1 MNSEE
6 VYKILVVDDDKLVVE
21 LIKALFSHDKS
32 YQLFGAYS
40 AREGLRIAKDIIPDI
55 IISDYY
61 MPEIDGLEF
70 CRYIR
75 NDPELTNSIF
85 ILLTAET
92 SIDKKIEGLEKGVD
106 DYIEKNI
113 STKVLVGK
121 VKAFLKIK
129 ALQRELIKEK
139 EKLSLA
145 NKQLERNLSEIIAVL
160 LKILEINIPDAKVRA
175 DRAKDMAR
183 YIAEKL
189 GLHEEVQK
197 QIVFGAQL
205 HEIGKIGIPEKIIK
219 SRLNSLSQDDLNIY
233 YQYPLIGS
241 LIVSTITG
249 YEETAHDIYHQL
261 ENYDGSGRPEGI
273 MKEEIPVGARILR
286 AIVLQEEISMSGQ
299 GRDEIIE
306 GLRLSVNTKL
316 DPVIASHAINY
327 FIESKTDK
335 PFEERIIPIDDL
347 KSGMVVAEDVFSL
360 SGVKIMP
367 KGMRLNDRIIT
378 FVKERNIVDPIVG
391 GIYILGS

>member
-21 LIKALFSHDKS
+21 LIKALLSHNKN

-40 AREGLRIAKDIIPDI
+40 AREGLRIAKNIIPDI

-189 GLHEEVQK
+189 GLHEEVKK

-219 SRLNSLSQDDLNIY
+219 SRLNSLSQDDLNVY

-378 FVKERNIVDPIVG
+378 FVKERNIIDPIVG

>member
-40 AREGLRIAKDIIPDI
+40 AREGLRIAKNIIPDI

-189 GLHEEVQK
+189 GLHEEVKK

-219 SRLNSLSQDDLNIY
+219 SRLNSLSQDDLNVY

-306 GLRLSVNTKL
+306 GLRLSINTKL

-378 FVKERNIVDPIVG
+378 FVKERNIIDPIVG

>member
-40 AREGLRIAKDIIPDI
+40 AREGLRIAKNIIPDI

-189 GLHEEVQK
+189 GLHEEVKK

-219 SRLNSLSQDDLNIY
+219 SRLNSLSQDDLNVY

-249 YEETAHDIYHQL
+249 YEENAHDIYHQL

-378 FVKERNIVDPIVG
+378 FVKERNIIDPIVG

>member
-40 AREGLRIAKDIIPDI
+40 AREGLRIAKNIIPDI

-129 ALQRELIKEK
+129 ALQKELIKEK

-145 NKQLERNLSEIIAVL
+145 NKQLERNLSEIISVL

-219 SRLNSLSQDDLNIY
+219 SRLNSLSQDDLNVY

-378 FVKERNIVDPIVG
+378 FVKERNIIDPIVG

>member
-40 AREGLRIAKDIIPDI
+40 AREGLRIAKNIIPDI

-145 NKQLERNLSEIIAVL
+145 NKQLERNLSEIISVL

-189 GLHEEVQK
+189 GLHEEVKK

-219 SRLNSLSQDDLNIY
+219 SRLNSLSQDDLNVY

>member
-40 AREGLRIAKDIIPDI
+40 AREGLRIAKNIIPDI

-219 SRLNSLSQDDLNIY
+219 SRLNSLSQDDLNVY

-306 GLRLSVNTKL
+306 GLRLSINTKL

-378 FVKERNIVDPIVG
+378 FVKERNIIDPIVG

>member
-21 LIKALFSHDKS
+21 LIKALLSHNKN

-40 AREGLRIAKDIIPDI
+40 AREGLRIAKNIIPDI

-92 SIDKKIEGLEKGVD
+92 NIDKKIEGLEKGVD

-129 ALQRELIKEK
+129 ALQKELIKEK

-145 NKQLERNLSEIIAVL
+145 NKQLERNLSEIISVL

-189 GLHEEVQK
+189 GLHEEVKK

-219 SRLNSLSQDDLNIY
+219 SRLNSLSQDDLNVY

-306 GLRLSVNTKL
+306 GLRLSINTKL

-378 FVKERNIVDPIVG
+378 FVKERNIIDPIVG

>member
-40 AREGLRIAKDIIPDI
+40 AREGLRIAKNIIPDI

-219 SRLNSLSQDDLNIY
+219 SRLNSLSQDDLNVY

>member
-40 AREGLRIAKDIIPDI
+40 AREGLRIAKNIIPDI

-129 ALQRELIKEK
+129 ALQKELIKEK

-219 SRLNSLSQDDLNIY
+219 SRLNSLSQDDLNVY

>member
-40 AREGLRIAKDIIPDI
+40 AREGLRIAKNIIPDI

-219 SRLNSLSQDDLNIY
+219 SRLNSLSQDDLNVY

-306 GLRLSVNTKL
+306 GLRLSINTKL

>member
-40 AREGLRIAKDIIPDI
+40 AREGLRIAKNIIPDI

>member
-40 AREGLRIAKDIIPDI
+40 AREGLRIAKNIIPDI

-219 SRLNSLSQDDLNIY
+219 SRLNSLSQDDLNVY

-378 FVKERNIVDPIVG
+378 FVKERNIIDPIVG

>member
-40 AREGLRIAKDIIPDI
+40 AREGLRIAKNIIPDI

-129 ALQRELIKEK
+129 ALQKELIKEK

-145 NKQLERNLSEIIAVL
+145 NKQLERNLSEIISVL

-219 SRLNSLSQDDLNIY
+219 SRLNSLSQDDLNVY

-306 GLRLSVNTKL
+306 GLRLSINTKL

>member
-40 AREGLRIAKDIIPDI
+40 AREGLRIAKNIIPDI

-145 NKQLERNLSEIIAVL
+145 NKQLERNLSEIISVL

-219 SRLNSLSQDDLNIY
+219 SRLNSLSQDDLNVY

-306 GLRLSVNTKL
+306 GLRLSINTKL